1 MLKDWDIKLIK
12 KAVKKIKINF
22 TLSHVLVSF
31 VFLSLL
37 SLVYIYYSYASSMN
51 NIKKE
56 LIVSSY
62 KIDNALMF
70 EELDNL
76 NTDNI
81 FAAVFDMRGR
91 IVFGNLP
98 VDVDIRKDGFFR
110 KSKYLFFIS
119 NRINTLSIP
128 YRIITAYPL
137 KNLYS
142 NIKKDTAM
150 YLPLSLLF
158 SLIYGLFIYFLSG
171 IWLKPVERT
180 YANLEEFTEMF
191 SHEVLTP
198 VSTAL
203 FYIEDEKIRNS
214 LIKSKDF
221 LNSFLTFQKQQ
232 AFPWHKKNVNLKNTA
247 QIIIRELTPLIDQKH
262 IKIDADWK
270 VEKIISNPEL
280 IYLILKNTI
289 ENAVKYAPNGSTVE
303 IKSTNENKEVH
314 ITIVNENI
322 NYNKLTEKFES
333 KNSFGLGLYI
343 TRKAIESLNG
353 KIQTQTGEDVSIS
366 IHLPSC

>member
-1 MLKDWDIKLIK
+1 MIK

-31 VFLSLL
+31 IFLSIL
-37 SLVYIYYSYASSMN
+37 SAIYIYYYYASSIN

-56 LIVSSY
+56 LIASSY
-62 KIDNALMF
+62 KIDNALIF
-70 EELDNL
+70 EELDNI
-76 NTDNI
+76 NIDNI

-98 VDVDIRKDGFFR
+98 TNIDIRKNGFFS
-110 KSKYLFFIS
+110 KNKYLFFIS
-119 NRINTLSIP
+119 NTMNTSSIP
-128 YRIITAYPL
+128 YRIVTAYSL

-142 NIKKDTAM
+142 NIKKNAEI
-150 YLPLSLLF
+150 YFPLSLLF

-171 IWLKPVERT
+171 VWLKPVERT
-180 YANLEEFTEMF
+180 YTNLEEFTEMF

-198 VSTAL
+198 ISTAL
-203 FYIEDEKIRNS
+203 FYIEDEKIQNS

-232 AFPWHKKNVNLKNTA
+232 AFPWHKKSVNIKNTSE
-247 QIIIRELTPLIDQKH
+247 IVMRELTPLIDKKH
-262 IKIDADWK
+262 IKINSDWE
-270 VEKIISNPEL
+270 VEKTVSNPEL

-289 ENAVKYAPNGSTVE
+289 ENAVKYAPDNSTVA
-303 IKSTNENKEVH
+303 IKTTTVDKEVH
-314 ITIVNENI
+314 IKIINRNI
-322 NYNKLTEKFES
+322 SYNKLTEKFES

-343 TRKAIESLNG
+343 TRRAVETLNG
-353 KIQTQTGEDVSIS
+353 KIQIQTGEDVSVN
-366 IHLPSC
+366 IHLPHY

>member
-1 MLKDWDIKLIK
+1 
-12 KAVKKIKINF
+12 
-22 TLSHVLVSF
+22 
-31 VFLSLL
+31 
-37 SLVYIYYSYASSMN
+37 MN

-56 LIVSSY
+56 LITSSY

-70 EELDNL
+70 EELDDL

-81 FAAVFDMRGR
+81 FAAVLDMRGR

-98 VDVDIRKDGFFR
+98 VDVDIRKNGFVR

-119 NRINTLSIP
+119 NTSSMP
-128 YRIITAYPL
+128 YRIITAYSL

-142 NIKKDTAM
+142 NIKKNTEM

-171 IWLKPVERT
+171 IWLEPVERT
-180 YANLEEFTEMF
+180 YTNLEEFTEMF

-232 AFPWHKKNVNLKNTA
+232 AFPWHKKSVNLKNTA
-247 QIIIRELTPLIDQKH
+247 EIIMRELTPLVDKKH
-262 IKIDADWK
+262 IKINADWK

-289 ENAVKYAPNGSTVE
+289 ENAVKYAPDDSTVVIE
-303 IKSTNENKEVH
+303 STAGNKEVH
-314 ITIVNENI
+314 IKIVNENI
-322 NYNKLTEKFES
+322 NYNKLTKKFES

-353 KIQTQTGEDVSIS
+353 KIQTQTGGNVSIS